1 MIIMIQKISKCRLF
15 SSWMRTY
22 YFLAAFILTFF
33 NASLSFAD
41 DFSSLTVGIPDAPKD
56 FAEFS
61 CILIK
66 LALDFIPYLV
76 VIALGAF
83 LMGLIKYVA
92 HGDDSEKMSE
102 GRKMMIYGILGFFFM
117 VSVWGILGLFTRS
130 FGLQLV
136 IPQFKS
142 NESFKSTCS

>member
-1 MIIMIQKISKCRLF
+1 MRL
-15 SSWMRTY
+15 Y
-22 YFLAAFILTFF
+22 YFLLSFILTFVS
-33 NASLSFAD
+33 AITTAYAD
-41 DFSSLTVGIPDAPKD
+41 DFSSLTTGIPSAPRD
-56 FAEFS
+56 FAAFS

-117 VSVWGILGLFTRS
+117 VSVWGILGIFTRS

-136 IPQFKS
+136 IPQFQS
-142 NESFKSTCS
+142 GTDFESTCS